1 MSKVIV
7 PRVRNERDKNQFD
20 VFVCKYINN
29 LDPRLTDINSKIGL
43 NSKIKKGNTQPISGC
58 CDL

>member
-1 MSKVIV
+1 MII
-7 PRVRNERDKNQFD
+7 PRVRNERDKHQFD
-20 VFVCKYINN
+20 VSVCKYINN

-43 NSKIKKGNTQPISGC
+43 NSKIKKGIHTQPILGC